1 MGWLSLAVCLT
12 GDCDSALLSGSGG
25 FVAGFGSDAVAGKMV
40 VCSVTYCFLR
50 FSELF
55 TLFLVGE
62 ATPLKDIAG
71 KLLSK
76 GS

>member
-1 MGWLSLAVCLT
+1 MS
-12 GDCDSALLSGSGG
+12 
-25 FVAGFGSDAVAGKMV
+25 FGSEAVAGKMF
-40 VCSVTYCFLR
+40 VCFVTCYSLR

-71 KLLSK
+71 KLLYK